1 MQSVIVLTARMS
13 KDGTRILCGNRQCRH
28 AGLAEIAR
36 NARSG
41 SFSKVL
47 RLAKGFDRRR
57 DGIYAFTKRSFERT
71 PQAFKGREG
80 LRTNG
85 LCHTTSKPVVSLADL
100 GLVKRSQDY
109 QEQPQLLIPVSDLY
123 NAPIEVRCPRC
134 HNCSLITSQVVEGG
148 MPAKK

>member
-1 MQSVIVLTARMS
+1 MQSAMVLAARLS

-28 AGLAEIAR
+28 AGLAEMAR
-36 NARSG
+36 NARGG
-41 SFSKVL
+41 SFPKVL
-47 RLAKGFDRRR
+47 RLARGLDRRPN
-57 DGIYAFTKRSFERT
+57 GIYAFTKRSFERT

-85 LCHTTSKPVVSLADL
+85 LCHITSKPVVSLADL

-109 QEQPQLLIPVSDLY
+109 QEQPQLLIPVSDLR
-123 NAPIEVRCPRC
+123 NAPIKVRCTRC
-134 HNCSLITSQVVEGG
+134 HNCSLITSQVVVGG